1 MCLLILMSSF
11 AIFSFAVNNNEM
23 TGTVR
28 PDNQKRTQQKPY
40 IEQENC
46 DAMNH
51 LIAVGVIW
59 SVFVYLNLEMN

>member
-1 MCLLILMSSF
+1 
-11 AIFSFAVNNNEM
+11 M

-28 PDNQKRTQQKPY
+28 PDNHKKTQQKPY

-59 SVFVYLNLEMN
+59 SVFVCLNLEMNWTVVTSYSKIFDFDAEKLD